1 VLFTGSFLR
10 TASTTSLKAGEA
22 EGWGAAGV
30 SGRAAGATTLA
41 KAPSSMSGA
50 VGTDWG
56 DGDRSK
62 ILPDVRVAAA
72 GIVGV
77 ISRGAGGLK
86 GRGAGGVM
94 ERGAAGVT

>member
-1 VLFTGSFLR
+1 
-10 TASTTSLKAGEA
+10 
-22 EGWGAAGV
+22 
-30 SGRAAGATTLA
+30 
-41 KAPSSMSGA
+41 MIGA
-50 VGTDWG
+50 VGIDWG